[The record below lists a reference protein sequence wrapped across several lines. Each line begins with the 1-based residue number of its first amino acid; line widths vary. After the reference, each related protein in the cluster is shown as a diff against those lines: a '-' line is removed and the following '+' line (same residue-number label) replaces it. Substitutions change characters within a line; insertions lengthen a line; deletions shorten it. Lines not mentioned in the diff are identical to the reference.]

1 MASREELASA
11 VRTIATILKS
21 DPEIKIERPEN
32 EYPSIRFSKIVNNSW
47 EIHIMFDME
56 EKIDSLTNYE
66 VINKSN
72 IIATI
77 IESRNG
83 TTYSGVSKIYS
94 IQAMLAH
101 ICTHFRTAPI
111 GIKEKYN
118 IRLTYQT
125 ITRILEDRTSFFT
138 EKRIYSCDLPSIPEE
153 DWEHQIVNPDIKR
166 PHLMIRPTS
175 VTRAPIT

>member
-21 DPEIKIERPEN
+21 DPEIEIVRPGYD
-32 EYPSIRFSKIVNNSW
+32 YPHIRFSKIVNNSW

-56 EKIDSLTNYE
+56 KKIDSLTNYE
-66 VINKSN
+66 VTNKSN
-72 IIATI
+72 ITATI

-83 TTYSGVSKIYS
+83 TTYSGVSKVYS

-118 IRLTYQT
+118 IRLTYQD
-125 ITRILEDRTSFFT
+125 ITKTLEDGTSQYT
-138 EKRIYSCDLPSIPEE
+138 EKKIYSCNLPSIPEE
-153 DWEHQIVNPDIKR
+153 DWEYQIVNPDTKR
-166 PHLMIRPTS
+166 PHLIIRPTS
-175 VTRAPIT
+175 VTRVPIT